1 MKLCL
6 PSGSSSQKEAEM
18 NTYNADPMHA
28 GKNMV
33 IEAGTNAG
41 EAQVTESQLI
51 LSGGLWGRLRE
62 MHGFL
67 KSVVGGTD
75 SQRAGHL
82 SRLSLCLHCSL
93 APGPPLCLSNT
104 SCVTQGI
111 CTGCVLGP
119 E

>member
-1 MKLCL
+1 MD
-6 PSGSSSQKEAEM
+6 
-18 NTYNADPMHA
+18 TYYADAMHA

-67 KSVVGGTD
+67 KSVVGGSD
-75 SQRAGHL
+75 SRRVAT
-82 SRLSLCLHCSL
+82 SL
-93 APGPPLCLSNT
+93 ACSCTYTAQTGPRSSLLPLKHF
-104 SCVTQGI
+104 CVTQGI
-111 CTGCVLGP
+111 CTCCALCP